1 MRKVK
6 RMIPLVA
13 YCCLLMSCSVGQSRQ
28 DKLLQYM
35 ENKYS
40 EDNFAWVQN
49 ELNNNREK
57 YGIIVSSE
65 NFPDARILVR
75 EYDNESNDY
84 ILDNYMAYYY
94 KTEAETYVSELISE
108 IYPENYVYLQ
118 FEHYQLLS
126 SDLAL
131 SSSLQDFLELCD
143 HSFHLVILLPPTQS
157 LDQMEKDYKLLCNI
171 VKDQEIRA
179 AFDVCYLNDQSY
191 YQSITLDEK
200 SEERIDS
207 SYISGG
213 FFTYLNDRNDFTTE
227 WSEGHD

>member
-13 YCCLLMSCSVGQSRQ
+13 CCCLLMSCSVGQSRQ

-84 ILDNYMAYYY
+84 ILDNYMAYYFANPAAEY
-94 KTEAETYVSELISE
+94 IRMIAADIWGDCKVYCEPHAQDISTSHLTKSSTALDYLQTQSMCNIKVVLPSTELTQEDAEAFRNAIYSQEIYRVNFGVMSLSDVVYYQELTSYVSIPSDKIEDSF
-108 IYPENYVYLQ
+108 Y
-118 FEHYQLLS
+118 FFLLE
-126 SDLAL
+126 D
-131 SSSLQDFLELCD
+131 
-143 HSFHLVILLPPTQS
+143 
-157 LDQMEKDYKLLCNI
+157 
-171 VKDQEIRA
+171 
-179 AFDVCYLNDQSY
+179 
-191 YQSITLDEK
+191 K
-200 SEERIDS
+200 SEEENMI
-207 SYISGG
+207 
-213 FFTYLNDRNDFTTE
+213 E
-227 WSEGHD
+227 WSEGHE